1 MNLNIKKFIVRNFLF
16 KCTIAWGLGEGFKD
30 GAGSAKTNNYT

>member
-30 GAGSAKTNNYT
+30 RAGSAKTNNYT